1 MALWRPIAALF
12 VLCLW
17 GGSCARNSARSAQ
30 EEMEACVPEGT
41 IVLAGVHLDRVR
53 GSALFQKLSG
63 DALAALEPVR
73 DADSVLVAYNGSD
86 LVLIGHGKFP
96 KAPAG
101 ATLITPKLAV
111 AGTTGAVQAALRQRA
126 SGQRGTPDLVIKAQ
140 PVSGQAMWAVVVN
153 TAVTVQVT
161 GYGRSAD
168 AARQLEETVRSFVSL
183 AAATTRDRDVETLLK
198 KVMIAREGTTVRMSV
213 VATTEEAGKIVGAS
227 RR

>member
-1 MALWRPIAALF
+1 
-12 VLCLW
+12 
-17 GGSCARNSARSAQ
+17 
-30 EEMEACVPEGT
+30 MEACVPEGT

-101 ATLITPKLAV
+101 ATLITPNLAV

-126 SGQRGTPDLVIKAQ
+126 SGQRGAPDPVTKAQ
-140 PVSGQAMWAVVVN
+140 PVSGQAIWAVVAGGVTLPLEGNLGNLNRLLRLTEHATVAVDLN